1 MDKRKFMEGAKHG
14 LPICLGYLSVS
25 FAFGMQVV
33 REGIPVWLAGLIS
46 LSNLTSAG
54 QFAGTNIILGG
65 GTYLEIAMTTLVI
78 NLRYFLMSIS
88 VSQKLSDRFDTKR
101 RLAVSYGVTDEIFG
115 VSVSQPGELTPA
127 YMAGL
132 IVLPVLG
139 WTGGTLLGGTATTL
153 LPQRVTD
160 ALGIALYAMF
170 IAIVIPPAKVHRPVL
185 ICVLAAAALS
195 TCFAFI
201 PLLKNVSAG
210 WSIIIIAISVSAV
223 MAWLF
228 PLNDEEGGAADA

>member
-14 LPICLGYLSVS
+14 LPIFLGYLSVS
-25 FAFGMQVV
+25 FAFGMQAV
-33 REGIPVWLAGLIS
+33 RGGIPVWLAGLIS

-54 QFAGTNIILGG
+54 QFAGTNIILSG

-101 RLAVSYGVTDEIFG
+101 RLAVSYGITDEIFG
-115 VSVSQPGELTPA
+115 VSVSQPGDLSPS

-132 IVLPVLG
+132 IALPVLG
-139 WTGGTLLGGTATTL
+139 WTLGTVLGGTAMSL
-153 LPQRVTD
+153 LPQRVSD

-170 IAIVIPPAKVHRPVL
+170 IAIVIPPAKAHRPVL
-185 ICVLAAAALS
+185 ICVIASAAVSILFS
-195 TCFAFI
+195 VL
-201 PLLKNVSAG
+201 PGLKNVSAG
-210 WSIIIIAISVSAV
+210 WSIIIIAVLVSAV

-228 PLNDEEGGAADA
+228 PLNDEEGGEADA